1 MSDRE
6 SSCAPSVADLVTTSC
21 MSKKGKKSSLIW
33 NHTREP
39 LEHKDQELLYCVYC
53 DLNGEEK
60 PPHGANNA
68 LSITKH
74 IQRKHPHVKIE
85 KGVSKNQLVV
95 QQQLKQLYSLCAAT
109 RDTKELDLKILEGSI
124 QQDALLEAL
133 ITLIVVHNLLFC
145 LVE

>member
-1 MSDRE
+1 MSDKE
-6 SSCAPSVADLVTTSC
+6 SSCAPLVADSVTTSC
-21 MSKKGKKSSLIW
+21 TSKKGKKSSLIW

-39 LEHKDQELLYCVYC
+39 LEHKDQELLYYVYC
-53 DLNGEEK
+53 DLNNEEK
-60 PPHGANNA
+60 LLHRANNA

-74 IQRKHPHVKIE
+74 IQRKHPHVEIK

-124 QQDALLEAL
+124 
-133 ITLIVVHNLLFC
+133 
-145 LVE
+145 